1 MVMKSSIIA
10 MASMTPSSA
19 SPVLKTKIDIVLDSG
34 FPHVLNK
41 ADFTVNATSTDVKTP
56 DYVRYLNV
64 IAVDDSSKKLTV
76 MFGGAQSGDFQMS
89 IRHKTYGLINCA
101 SKILNVGSTVTS
113 FTPKTGSIYGG
124 TMLTITG
131 TNFGK
136 LPTDNPVRITHTSG
150 AAV

>member
-76 MFGGAQSGDFQMS
+76 MFGGALSGDF
-89 IRHKTYGLINCA
+89 
-101 SKILNVGSTVTS
+101 
-113 FTPKTGSIYGG
+113 
-124 TMLTITG
+124 
-131 TNFGK
+131 
-136 LPTDNPVRITHTSG
+136 
-150 AAV
+150 